1 MALID
6 RLEGVVREQKVSIE
20 ALEGRV
26 ERVRELLG
34 GDVSLE
40 GPSSAGAGVGT
51 AGGNTAGTGSA
62 AAEAA
67 AAAAAAAARKKHEE
81 EMARCMW
88 IP

>member
-6 RLEGVVREQKVSIE
+6 RLEGVVREQQVSIE
-20 ALEGRV
+20 MLEGRV

-40 GPSSAGAGVGT
+40 GPSSVGAAGAGAGAGVGT
-51 AGGNTAGTGSA
+51 V
-62 AAEAA
+62 AE
-67 AAAAAAAARKKHEE
+67 AAAAARKKHEE

>member
-6 RLEGVVREQKVSIE
+6 RLEGVVREQQVSIE
-20 ALEGRV
+20 VLEGRV

-40 GPSSAGAGVGT
+40 GPSSAGPAT
-51 AGGNTAGTGSA
+51 AGAGAGTSA
-62 AAEAA
+62 SAEST